1 MNIIL
6 KFLLR
11 ALLIAAGLVFAL
23 SLMVVMAVL
32 MVLWGVRALWC
43 KLTGKPIN
51 PFVMRMNPR
60 AGFDQVFRQAEH
72 GKSSVHKARAGGM
85 DNVTDVEV
93 KDIKH

>member
-11 ALLIAAGLVFAL
+11 LLLVAAGLVFAL
-23 SLMVVMAVL
+23 SLMVLMTVL
-32 MVLWGVRALWC
+32 MALWCVRALWC
-43 KLTGKPIN
+43 KLTGRPIN

-60 AGFDQVFRQAEH
+60 AGFDQFC
-72 GKSSVHKARAGGM
+72 KPKASKPPRSGN

-93 KDIKH
+93 RDIKN